1 MYVCMNVWK
10 SSLNT
15 LLSYEGKSS
24 EGAGPG
30 PEQGLEVSLGTVAAG
45 LQLIQ
50 KIVPSVLTAG
60 TGSGPGTAA
69 GGGVM

>member
-1 MYVCMNVWK
+1 MK
-10 SSLNT
+10 
-15 LLSYEGKSS
+15 
-24 EGAGPG
+24 
-30 PEQGLEVSLGTVAAG
+30 EQGLEVSLGSVAAG

-60 TGSGPGTAA
+60 TGTGTGTAA